1 MGEEVNTYIF
11 YRYDMF
17 YMIDL
22 MDDAD
27 AVANA
32 ECNPGTRRVEDMRG
46 NQIWPEQPK
55 IVH

>member
-1 MGEEVNTYIF
+1 MKSYVF
-11 YRYDMF
+11 YRDEIF

-22 MDDAD
+22 ADDAD

-46 NQIWPEQPK
+46 NQVWPTKLVVVE
-55 IVH
+55 V

>member
-1 MGEEVNTYIF
+1 MSSYVF
-11 YRYDMF
+11 YRDEMF

-22 MDDAD
+22 ADDAD
-27 AVANA
+27 AIANA

-46 NQIWPEQPK
+46 KQVWPEQPK

>member
-1 MGEEVNTYIF
+1 MQTYVFFRDEI
-11 YRYDMF
+11 F

-22 MDDAD
+22 ADDAD

-46 NQIWPEQPK
+46 NQVWPEKPP
-55 IVH
+55 VLN